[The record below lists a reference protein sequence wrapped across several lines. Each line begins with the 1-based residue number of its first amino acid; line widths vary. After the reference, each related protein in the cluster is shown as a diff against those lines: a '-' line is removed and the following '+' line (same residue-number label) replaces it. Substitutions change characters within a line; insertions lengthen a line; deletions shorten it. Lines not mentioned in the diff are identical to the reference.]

1 MNKNIMKKILSAVF
15 LFSLSVSS
23 LFAIEDSIFS
33 FDAGLSSGVTVY
45 GDNDIRK
52 ANSSVKNNGHRVAL
66 GTVCDVNVRISD
78 YLTFFLGNDSF
89 FDLAWKGDYYSNH
102 IETAFFPGLKVY
114 PGLGGFNF
122 SCAYSA
128 GTRWDFL
135 SMPVETDEDGN
146 EIPFK
151 TDPVSWGNGFRLG
164 LEYNF
169 SYDSNPLYPSVGFY
183 YRLCPRGNYNWDN
196 VFAVYVLANF

>member
-1 MNKNIMKKILSAVF
+1 MNKSLIKKILSAVF
-15 LFSLSVSS
+15 LFSLFVPS
-23 LFAIEDSIFS
+23 LSALDDSIIS
-33 FDAGLSSGVTVY
+33 FDAGLSSGVIVY
-45 GDNDIRK
+45 GDRDVRK
-52 ANSSVKNNGHRVAL
+52 ADALVKNTGHRVVL
-66 GTVCDVNVRISD
+66 GTVCDVNVRISE

-89 FDLAWKGDYYSNH
+89 FDLAWKDDLHSNH
-102 IETAFFPGLKVY
+102 VETAFFPGLKVY

-135 SMPVETDEDGN
+135 SLPPATDEDGN
-146 EIPFK
+146 EVPYR
-151 TDPVSWGNGFRLG
+151 TDSVSWGNGFRLG

-169 SYDSNPLYPSVGFY
+169 SYNSNPYYPSLGFY